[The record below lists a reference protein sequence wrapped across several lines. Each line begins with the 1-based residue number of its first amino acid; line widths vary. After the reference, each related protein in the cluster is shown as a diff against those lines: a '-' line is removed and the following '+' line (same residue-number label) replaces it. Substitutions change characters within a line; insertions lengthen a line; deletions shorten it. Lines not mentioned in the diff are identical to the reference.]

1 MSSTSANGTD
11 DYVLVSSFYGPR
23 ATGGWFLTALA
34 SLLSYGL
41 HPKIHNVDSVST
53 DFIAVLTFPTV
64 AAAHLISQVRSF
76 PSDARDANDME
87 MVQKVAS
94 MEAPLN
100 VTTLF
105 LAMSVI
111 SFFLILKM
119 KCIKRGC
126 LVAAVALICLSAH
139 FYLHTSQPVLRTLGR
154 KIGKIILIR
163 SGSLM
168 SSVEVFVSVYML
180 FAVSQKILFYV
191 KPNWV
196 QVDDQD
202 ATMARPG
209 FWQIWHEKG
218 LIAFPLLF
226 AFYPTLVQECIR
238 PLFDKASPIYKDM
251 PSQSLPWLG
260 GVASRIAYGF
270 IPRSNASIRELD
282 QAVALLA
289 GATVLGFS
297 LYSVTSSRYRARLF
311 EPRTS

>member
-1 MSSTSANGTD
+1 
-11 DYVLVSSFYGPR
+11 
-23 ATGGWFLTALA
+23 
-34 SLLSYGL
+34 
-41 HPKIHNVDSVST
+41 
-53 DFIAVLTFPTV
+53 
-64 AAAHLISQVRSF
+64 
-76 PSDARDANDME
+76 

-139 FYLHTSQPVLRTLGR
+139 FYLYTSQPVLRTLGR

-168 SSVEVFVSVYML
+168 SSVGVFLSVYML
-180 FAVSQKILFYV
+180 CAVSQMILSHV
-191 KPNWV
+191 VPNWV

-209 FWQIWHEKG
+209 FWRIWHEEA
-218 LIAFPLLF
+218 LNEFPFLLASLPALF
-226 AFYPTLVQECIR
+226 PQCIR
-238 PLFDKASPIYKDM
+238 SLFDKASPAYEDV
-251 PSQSLPWLG
+251 PSPSLPWLG
-260 GVASRIAYGF
+260 VVASRIAYGF
-270 IPRSNASIRELD
+270 IPKSNASIRELD

-297 LYSVTSSRYRARLF
+297 LYSVISSRYRARLF
-311 EPRTS
+311 EPRTSHDNKKLLADAFKTRTEVQELLKSLRRVDHENFERT